1 MKKVELIPIDKD
13 GSFANPVSIVP
24 EFIQQACR
32 ETARF
37 HDRIGFMPPWIGYV
51 SISGGQLVGCGGF
64 KGPPVDNRVEI
75 AYGTLPELEGQ
86 GYATATA
93 RALIELAKSTDAT
106 VLVTAQTL
114 PEPNASNALLKKL
127 GFSFAG
133 VVAHPEDGDVWEWHL
148 GG

>member
-1 MKKVELIPIDKD
+1 
-13 GSFANPVSIVP
+13 
-24 EFIQQACR
+24 
-32 ETARF
+32 
-37 HDRIGFMPPWIGYV
+37 MPPWIGYV